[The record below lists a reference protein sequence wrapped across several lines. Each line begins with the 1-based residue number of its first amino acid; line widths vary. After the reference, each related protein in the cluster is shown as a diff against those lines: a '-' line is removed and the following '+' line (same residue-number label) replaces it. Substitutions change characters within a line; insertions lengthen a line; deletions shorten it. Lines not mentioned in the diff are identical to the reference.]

1 MNMLNS
7 IVALLLLAGGIWL
20 QIFLSKSEKK
30 WPGLV
35 LPSISMLFAIIAVLG
50 AIAFTYGGSESMLTY
65 TDDEGN
71 EITEIY
77 QEPNSV
83 EANTGEM
90 IGTSLYIFLLYNI
103 PTIILITIYFSVRKR
118 QINHIDRTRIQDL

>member
-1 MNMLNS
+1 MLNS

-35 LPSISMLFAIIAVLG
+35 LPSLSMLFAVLAVVSVL
-50 AIAFTYGGSESMLTY
+50 AFHFVDSESSTTY
-65 TDDEGN
+65 IDDEGN

-77 QEPNSV
+77 QEPDSM
-83 EANTGEM
+83 ETNTGEM
-90 IGTSLYIFLLYNI
+90 IGTSLYIFLLFNI
-103 PTIILITIYFSVRKR
+103 PTIILITIYFSVHKR

>member
-50 AIAFTYGGSESMLTY
+50 AIAFTYGGSESTLTY

>member
-1 MNMLNS
+1 MLNS

-50 AIAFTYGGSESMLTY
+50 AIAFTYGGSESTLTY

>member
-1 MNMLNS
+1 MPINS
-7 IVALLLLAGGIWL
+7 IVVLLLLAGGIWL

-35 LPSISMLFAIIAVLG
+35 LPSISMLFAVLAVVSVL
-50 AIAFTYGGSESMLTY
+50 AFHSVDSELSTTYI
-65 TDDEGN
+65 DDEGN

-103 PTIILITIYFSVRKR
+103 PTIILITIYFSVLKR